1 MFLVRNFGIL
11 NADGSPRVCGD
22 VSGNLEGDKNVTWF
36 SPRMRGCFQ
45 DRRRSEQRFHVLP
58 AYAGMFLELSCF
70 FSFGICSPRV
80 CGDVSLT
87 GAHEDTAAVFSPRMR
102 GCFCYPSTGQVLR
115 RVLPAYAGMFP
126 DRQTRDH
133 PGGGSPRV
141 CGDVSRK
148 LVGFSGQNR
157 FSPRMRGCFRMI
169 SDLQPGEVVLPAYAG
184 MFLSIKIY
192 VLTIDGSPRVC
203 GDVSR
208 TIQNRNCRRWFSPR
222 MRGCFQKKP
231 PPSEVSMVLPAYAG
245 MFPKAIKSR
254 LKISSSP
261 RVCGDVSQ

>member
-1 MFLVRNFGIL
+1 MRGCFLDLSPYIPKSLVLPAYAGMFLVRNFGIL

-115 RVLPAYAGMFP
+115 RVLPAYAGMFLAQSC
-126 DRQTRDH
+126 RILWATS
-133 PGGGSPRV
+133 SPRV

-157 FSPRMRGCFRMI
+157 FSPRMRGCF
-169 SDLQPGEVVLPAYAG
+169 QGCPAA
-184 MFLSIKIY
+184 LRS
-192 VLTIDGSPRVC
+192 S
-203 GDVSR
+203 S
-208 TIQNRNCRRWFSPR
+208 
-222 MRGCFQKKP
+222 
-231 PPSEVSMVLPAYAG
+231 VLPAYAG
-245 MFPKAIKSR
+245 MFPH
-254 LKISSSP
+254 
-261 RVCGDVSQ
+261 DF

>member
-1 MFLVRNFGIL
+1 MFLLSFHRPSVE
-11 NADGSPRVCGD
+11 ACSPRVCGD
-22 VSGNLEGDKNVTWF
+22 VSGAIVQDSLGNQF
-36 SPRMRGCFQ
+36 SPRMRGCF
-45 DRRRSEQRFHVLP
+45 HVHPPL
-58 AYAGMFLELSCF
+58 GS
-70 FSFGICSPRV
+70 S
-80 CGDVSLT
+80 
-87 GAHEDTAAVFSPRMR
+87 
-102 GCFCYPSTGQVLR
+102 R

-245 MFPKAIKSR
+245 MFLAIW
-254 LKISSSP
+254 
-261 RVCGDVSQ
+261 RV

>member
-1 MFLVRNFGIL
+1 MFPNTTQIALPL
-11 NADGSPRVCGD
+11 LSSPRVCGD

-115 RVLPAYAGMFP
+115 RVLPAYAGMFLAQSCRILWATSSPRVCGDVSMCILRWDPP
-126 DRQTRDH
+126 DEFSPRMRGCFQIAKLGITQEEVLPAYAGMFLESSSASPDKT
-133 PGGGSPRV
+133 GSPRV
-141 CGDVSRK
+141 CGDVSRAVR
-148 LVGFSGQNR
+148 LR
-157 FSPRMRGCFRMI
+157 CAAAAFSPRMRGCFRMI

-184 MFLSIKIY
+184 MFPEK
-192 VLTIDGSPRVC
+192 TAP
-203 GDVSR
+203 
-208 TIQNRNCRRWFSPR
+208 F
-222 MRGCFQKKP
+222 
-231 PPSEVSMVLPAYAG
+231 
-245 MFPKAIKSR
+245 
-254 LKISSSP
+254 
-261 RVCGDVSQ
+261 

>member
-1 MFLVRNFGIL
+1 MRGCFLDLSPYIPKSLVLPAYAGMFLVRNFGIL

-22 VSGNLEGDKNVTWF
+22 VSMCILRWDPPDEF

-45 DRRRSEQRFHVLP
+45 IAKLGITQEEVLP
-58 AYAGMFLELSCF
+58 AYAGMFLES
-70 FSFGICSPRV
+70 SSASP
-80 CGDVSLT
+80 DKT
-87 GAHEDTAAVFSPRMR
+87 
-102 GCFCYPSTGQVLR
+102 
-115 RVLPAYAGMFP
+115 
-126 DRQTRDH
+126 
-133 PGGGSPRV
+133 GSPRV
-141 CGDVSRK
+141 CGDVSRAVR
-148 LVGFSGQNR
+148 LR
-157 FSPRMRGCFRMI
+157 CAAAAFSPRMRGCFRMI

-245 MFPKAIKSR
+245 MFLAIW
-254 LKISSSP
+254 
-261 RVCGDVSQ
+261 RV

>member
-1 MFLVRNFGIL
+1 
-11 NADGSPRVCGD
+11 
-22 VSGNLEGDKNVTWF
+22 
-36 SPRMRGCFQ
+36 
-45 DRRRSEQRFHVLP
+45 
-58 AYAGMFLELSCF
+58 MFLELSCF

-115 RVLPAYAGMFP
+115 RVLPAYAGMFLAQSC
-126 DRQTRDH
+126 RILWATS
-133 PGGGSPRV
+133 SPRV
-141 CGDVSRK
+141 CGDVSRAVR
-148 LVGFSGQNR
+148 LR
-157 FSPRMRGCFRMI
+157 CAAAAFSPRMRGCFRMI

-245 MFPKAIKSR
+245 MFLAIW
-254 LKISSSP
+254 
-261 RVCGDVSQ
+261 RV

>member
-1 MFLVRNFGIL
+1 MFLSRRRHHYL
-11 NADGSPRVCGD
+11 LASSPRVCGD
-22 VSGNLEGDKNVTWF
+22 VSEYNPNRVAAPEF

-45 DRRRSEQRFHVLP
+45 AYTATCRIKRVLP
-58 AYAGMFLELSCF
+58 AYAGMFLVGRARVFFCF
-70 FSFGICSPRV
+70 SSPRV
-80 CGDVSLT
+80 CGDVSLI
-87 GAHEDTAAVFSPRMR
+87 FPLI
-102 GCFCYPSTGQVLR
+102 FLNPS
-115 RVLPAYAGMFP
+115 
-126 DRQTRDH
+126 
-133 PGGGSPRV
+133 
-141 CGDVSRK
+141 
-148 LVGFSGQNR
+148 

-245 MFPKAIKSR
+245 MFPGCGATSKSKNR
-254 LKISSSP
+254 SP
-261 RVCGDVSQ
+261 RVCGDVSEGHQVSLEDLKFSPRMRGCFSVNRYRFELA